1 MYGLGH
7 RELQFICGSHTHSHV
22 HTGFTG
28 GSVVKNPPAMQEPQE
43 TSSIPGLLGRSLAE
57 GLGNPLQYSCLE
69 TPMDRGAWWVTVR
82 GVAKTQ
88 RQLQGF
94 STQAYAG
101 MRTHTHTQSGSTSQK
116 FTFKKEAGIIH
127 HDTNTF
133 IDSTLVY

>member
-1 MYGLGH
+1 MWVTHTLTRTHGLHWWLSGK
-7 RELQFICGSHTHSHV
+7 ESTCNAGA
-22 HTGFTG
+22 TGD
-28 GSVVKNPPAMQEPQE
+28 

-101 MRTHTHTQSGSTSQK
+101 TRTHTHTQSGSTSQK